1 MPEISLTDFVD
12 FVIKAGSPK
21 LTKVRELFNR
31 AEYSPA
37 FDYWKQL
44 REHIAHAHGGT
55 EKIGSILEGV
65 DLRKKRRYDAA
76 LTGYRKFLKRTE
88 DSAFFV
94 PPCERWTHSG
104 LTVKVNPEL
113 GLLIEGRRHVIKFY
127 FKDEEPTPHRL
138 NAVLQLMK
146 DSVRKGKF
154 EDVIVAVLDVAKGK
168 LITATKEENTEY
180 SILLEGEAAS
190 FMSMWTAMSARA
202 NAAAMRV
209 SAR

>member
-76 LTGYRKFLKRTE
+76 LTGYKKFLKRTE

-113 GLLIEGRRHVIKFY
+113 GLLIEGKRHVIKFY

-146 DSVRKGKF
+146 DSVKKGKF
-154 EDVIVAVLDVAKGK
+154 EDVTVAVLDVAKGK
-168 LITATKEENTEY
+168 LITATKEESTEY

-190 FMSMWTAMSARA
+190 FMSMWTALSTRA
-202 NAAAMRV
+202 NAAAMR
-209 SAR
+209 ANA